1 MYGMSGADVDS
12 FGVARANLPQTAIK
26 EILAV

>member
-1 MYGMSGADVDS
+1 MYGMTGADVDS
-12 FGVARANLPQTAIK
+12 FGVARNNLPKTPMK